1 MDFLNTGASSRGAVR
16 EWLSTGRE
24 LLTWL
29 DAAGLLAPEQLGVP
43 LGDGAEELLDDVAHR
58 ARSLREWFRGFVQS
72 HAGHPLTAADV
83 RDLAPLNALLATDDA
98 FRRIEAAV
106 LIEGVHQH
114 DGHGHGHDGQDHG
127 GGTGVLRWRNRRRWR
142 GPDVLLLP
150 IADSIGDLLTGE
162 DFTLVK
168 QCEGEGCGL
177 MFLDRTRAKSRRWCS
192 MALCGNR
199 AKVAAFRAKRRG

>member
-1 MDFLNTGASSRGAVR
+1 MDFLNTGAGSRGAAR
-16 EWLSTGRE
+16 EWLSTGRD
-24 LLTWL
+24 LLAWL
-29 DAAGLLAPEQLGVP
+29 DAAGLLAPEQLGVS

-72 HAGHPLTAADV
+72 HAGRPLTAADV

-98 FRRIEAAV
+98 FRRIEAAGRP
-106 LIEGVHQH
+106 E
-114 DGHGHGHDGQDHG
+114 DGRGHDHG
-127 GGTGVLRWRNRRRWR
+127 EGAGVLRWRNRRRWR

-177 MFLDRTRAKSRRWCS
+177 LFLDRTRAKSRRWCS